1 MDKIWNQVIQFLPAG
16 HLWPYAWRPFY
27 LLDPS
32 QYLFSFPSKSPFDAG
47 VRFFWKSLPRPT
59 AWPCQ
64 LLKALARFTL
74 ESLSS
79 HASRACWIKT
89 FRIGQVL
96 EKKTCN
102 SFKTDKTPR
111 TGEFSISPD
120 KLICKL
126 CQQFNRDG
134 KNKKNTFLFG
144 EGSDT
149 ACVLFEIHTYI
160 VPVEQYTLR
169 QSDSRAPK
177 VTQEIV

>member
-1 MDKIWNQVIQFLPAG
+1 MG
-16 HLWPYAWRPFY
+16 
-27 LLDPS
+27 PS
-32 QYLFSFPSKSPFDAG
+32 Q
-47 VRFFWKSLPRPT
+47 SLT
-59 AWPCQ
+59 
-64 LLKALARFTL
+64 ALAQFTL

-134 KNKKNTFLFG
+134 ENKKNTFLFG
-144 EGSDT
+144 EGSVVFYLKYIYCSRRT
-149 ACVLFEIHTYI
+149 IYTQTIRLPRPQGNTRNCLIVGTKSQLFSEN
-160 VPVEQYTLR
+160 LMWG
-169 QSDSRAPK
+169 APRK
-177 VTQEIV
+177 YESLN

>member
-1 MDKIWNQVIQFLPAG
+1 MRDDHFTCWTHHNISFRFRVRALLTRESVFFLKIF
-16 HLWPYAWRPFY
+16 
-27 LLDPS
+27 
-32 QYLFSFPSKSPFDAG
+32 
-47 VRFFWKSLPRPT
+47 

-149 ACVLFEIHTYI
+149 ACVLFEIHMLFPSNNI
-160 VPVEQYTLR
+160 H
-169 QSDSRAPK
+169 SDNQTPAPPR
-177 VTQEIV
+177 